1 MTLLR
6 KERLVGGPG
15 GRAGINQKFEEDFNT
30 LIEEN
35 CRLQMQETELTDKV
49 KKLNNKRKKELAKGK
64 TLYTTV
70 NNGMEKASQA
80 EREGARMLRDLKNT
94 LETGDGKIRT
104 LMREI
109 NNVRNMS
116 TTTLNLED
124 MYR

>member
-1 MTLLR
+1 
-6 KERLVGGPG
+6 VGGPG